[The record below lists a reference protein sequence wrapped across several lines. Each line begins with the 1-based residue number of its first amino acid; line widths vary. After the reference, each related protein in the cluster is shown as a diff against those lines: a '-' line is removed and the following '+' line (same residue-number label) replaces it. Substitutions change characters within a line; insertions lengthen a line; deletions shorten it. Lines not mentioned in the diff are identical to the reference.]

1 MITYEDRMKFAE
13 TWDSSKDPII
23 EDGKTLPQLLEGNEF
38 DLAEMWCDRMEG
50 AADQEIWEAMLL
62 S

>member
-1 MITYEDRMKFAE
+1 MITKEDRMKFAE

-23 EDGKTLPQLLEGNEF
+23 EDGKTLPQLLGQN
-38 DLAEMWCDRMEG
+38 DLALSEMWDDRIQG
-50 AADQEIWEAMLL
+50 FGDQEIWEAMLL